1 MRQPPTYQDVLTK
14 QAMNRVN
21 APSMPFHWSINP
33 YRGCSHGCSFCY
45 ARVTHTYLGMGA
57 DDTFRRNVLVKA
69 NAADAL
75 ADQLERKLRRCGG
88 DLQCLAA
95 DIGLVTIGTATDPYQ
110 PIEAK
115 RRVTRQ
121 CLEVLAEY
129 QVPTSITTRSPLI
142 LRDLD
147 ILQRMRLHS
156 INISV
161 HTLDKQVWRNLE
173 PATPAPDKRLAA
185 VRELAANGLPAGVF
199 LAPIVP
205 YLTDSTPQLRAVVE
219 AAAAMHARFLV
230 PSILRLTPEVKQW
243 FMQTLRQRYPHLV
256 ARYQRL
262 YRTAYP
268 PTAYVDPVLRRARAL
283 MAEFGLDSH
292 APRMVEAAPS
302 AAAESGVGGTASSA
316 AKRSDGASRQLVLPI

>member
-1 MRQPPTYQDVLTK
+1 VRQPPTYRDISTK

-21 APSMPFHWSINP
+21 APSMPFDWSINP
-33 YRGCSHGCSFCY
+33 YRGCTHGCSFCY
-45 ARVTHTYLGMGA
+45 ARVTHTYLGMEA

-69 NAADAL
+69 NVADAL

-88 DLQCLAA
+88 DLQRLAA
-95 DIGLVTIGTATDPYQ
+95 EIGLVTIGTATDPYQ
-110 PIEAK
+110 PVEAK
-115 RRVTRQ
+115 RRVTRR

-147 ILQRMRLHS
+147 ILKRMRLHS

-161 HTLDKQVWRNLE
+161 HTLDKQVWRSLE

-185 VRELAANGLPAGVF
+185 VRELVANGLPAGVF

-205 YLTDSTPQLRAVVE
+205 FLTDSTPQLRAVVE
-219 AAAAMHARFLV
+219 AAAAAHARFLV

-243 FMQTLRQRYPHLV
+243 FMQTLRERYPHLAV
-256 ARYQRL
+256 RYQRL
-262 YRTAYP
+262 YRGAYP
-268 PTAYVDPVLRRARAL
+268 PSAYVDPVLRRARAL
-283 MAEFGLDSH
+283 MAEYGLNSH
-292 APRMVEAAPS
+292 VPWMAEAAPS
-302 AAAESGVGGTASSA
+302 AAESGVGGTTLSAGKVSGRAS
-316 AKRSDGASRQLVLPI
+316 KQLVLPI